1 MKWSSRIY
9 RCFGVVAAA
18 FATTTTGI
26 VTSTTMNGVATPVEV
41 SIVIVIVTVIVVLVV
56 VVVVVVVVVLVLVLV
71 LVVVMC
77 VCVCV
82 CGFCFML
89 LSFMSGDKLNLEI
102 PYPAENQKR
111 HKQLQQECSHKNSN
125 NFINPGIHY

>member
-1 MKWSSRIY
+1 MVFTLHDYYISISIS
-9 RCFGVVAAA
+9 
-18 FATTTTGI
+18 I
-26 VTSTTMNGVATPVEV
+26 SISTSI
-41 SIVIVIVTVIVVLVV
+41 SVV
-56 VVVVVVVVVLVLVLV
+56 VVVVV
-71 LVVVMC
+71 M
-77 VCVCV
+77 CV

-125 NFINPGIHY
+125 NFINPDIHY